1 MKRLTKKGIF
11 IDFNN
16 QYCFSKEDVLDSK
29 LFASLL
35 ERFIKKIEKKNLH
48 YYKAL
53 SSHYDSNE
61 TFIKEIINTCK
72 LCLLFKFKD
81 LNTVLKEDKENFLE
95 FIEDFYNYYRKF
107 ERYSYIL
114 VNNDSFEVS
123 QAYLNKDQMFNNL
136 ILDTYRRI
144 SENVK
149 DEHYLVYRQLNAGS
163 NAGFILEKDV
173 FNFKNEYSILNSVSN
188 INSVILHPPFII
200 YPKNTTR
207 SGVFTSSKINPI
219 SYLKDSKDF
228 LCYPIYVGRY
238 IAYCYF
244 NIEYAS
250 LGVSLANLFTPVKRK
265 DLVDNPDMIFIY
277 GVDNKEL
284 KEPLYYH
291 DKKNDVYVGVTP
303 LNEEMTYFGYMKK
316 MLLTMH
322 NLKCIDNEELP
333 LHGAMVSLTLINEKT
348 INIVIVGDSGA
359 GKSETLE
366 ALKNILDK
374 EISEMVTIFDDMGAI
389 NFDLVAYGTETGAF
403 VRMDDLDNGYA
414 YQEIDRAIL
423 MNPDK
428 KNARTIIPVTSL
440 KDVVEGHN
448 VDMILYA
455 NNYDD
460 KEGINIFKDYKD
472 AIKTFKEGKR
482 RAKNTTSEEGVVT
495 SYFANPFGPLQ
506 RKEEVDI
513 LLEKYFKKL
522 FDNNVIIG
530 EIYTRLGIDGEEKD
544 GPLKAAKELLKF
556 IK

>member
-1 MKRLTKKGIF
+1 
-11 IDFNN
+11 
-16 QYCFSKEDVLDSK
+16 
-29 LFASLL
+29 
-35 ERFIKKIEKKNLH
+35 
-48 YYKAL
+48 
-53 SSHYDSNE
+53 
-61 TFIKEIINTCK
+61 
-72 LCLLFKFKD
+72 
-81 LNTVLKEDKENFLE
+81 
-95 FIEDFYNYYRKF
+95 
-107 ERYSYIL
+107 
-114 VNNDSFEVS
+114 
-123 QAYLNKDQMFNNL
+123 
-136 ILDTYRRI
+136 
-144 SENVK
+144 
-149 DEHYLVYRQLNAGS
+149 
-163 NAGFILEKDV
+163 
-173 FNFKNEYSILNSVSN
+173 
-188 INSVILHPPFII
+188 
-200 YPKNTTR
+200 
-207 SGVFTSSKINPI
+207 
-219 SYLKDSKDF
+219 
-228 LCYPIYVGRY
+228 
-238 IAYCYF
+238 
-244 NIEYAS
+244 
-250 LGVSLANLFTPVKRK
+250 
-265 DLVDNPDMIFIY
+265 MIFIY

-440 KDVVEGHN
+440 KDVVKGHN

-522 FDNNVIIG
+522 FDNNVITG